1 MKPHHEKM
9 FPAIASKHI
18 SINRRG
24 SPRLV
29 SNLNN
34 IYGYDRKFRTKTAIP
49 QIILRTI
56 QSSPGQEQSEKSKKL
71 EILLPDLTPQE
82 LKYVERQVDVIHNPT
97 CIGQFTS
104 QSIEEKDSQLGNEPH
119 IKSSTNVDLNDPLLL
134 QRIFPIYSKKKSFNN
149 LNICT
154 LAVRESGYPSFVIPN
169 SKAALFRRNLQYP
182 LVTERIVASLQT
194 WGVTDEDLHN
204 DPSLTIDTLPVLV
217 KYGKTSELFDISF
230 AEAKTLYHQGK
241 QKKPLRGHL
250 IREKIRQLEK
260 SLKSLG
266 FSEIGDNITHHAA
279 DQFAKLQNA
288 NIHDVDEICVGL
300 VAEELIKLARKS
312 NEVNI
317 NYKGELERD
326 KLVLL
331 GASDAQVS
339 NTLIH

>member
-1 MKPHHEKM
+1 M
-9 FPAIASKHI
+9 FPAIALKHI

-29 SNLNN
+29 FNLNN
-34 IYGYDRKFRTKTAIP
+34 CYRYGRTLRTGKAIP
-49 QIILRTI
+49 QIILRNI
-56 QSSPGQEQSEKSKKL
+56 QSSPGQEPSEKSKKL

-82 LKYVERQVDVIHNPT
+82 LKYVERQVDVIHNPK
-97 CIGQFTS
+97 CIGRFTS
-104 QSIEEKDSQLGNEPH
+104 QCIEEDSQLGNEPH
-119 IKSSTNVDLNDPLLL
+119 NIKSSSNVDLSDPLLL

-169 SKAALFRRNLQYP
+169 SKGAVFRRNLQYP
-182 LVTERIVASLQT
+182 LVTERVVASLQT
-194 WGVTDEDLHN
+194 WGVTDEDVHN
-204 DPSLTIDTLPVLV
+204 DPLLAIDTLPGLV
-217 KYGKTSELFDISF
+217 KYGKTSELFDLSF
-230 AEAKTLYHQGK
+230 AEAKNLYHQGK

-260 SLKSLG
+260 SLKILG

-279 DQFAKLQNA
+279 DKFSKLQNA
-288 NIHDVDEICVGL
+288 NIHDVDEICAGL
-300 VAEELIKLARKS
+300 VAEELIKLARIS
-312 NEVNI
+312 NDVNI
-317 NYKGELERD
+317 NYKGKLESD

-339 NTLIH
+339 NIF